1 MGATKRGAVW
11 YVATVSL
18 LQGCFSL
25 GQAGHKAAGLD
36 VFSLLSIV
44 QQYAFGTEEQ
54 NGTELMGLYSCGAPA
69 SRRTVLDLT

>member
-25 GQAGHKAAGLD
+25 GQTGQKAAGLD

-44 QQYAFGTEEQ
+44 
-54 NGTELMGLYSCGAPA
+54 
-69 SRRTVLDLT
+69 

>member
-1 MGATKRGAVW
+1 MGGLDCMGATKRGAVW

-44 QQYAFGTEEQ
+44 
-54 NGTELMGLYSCGAPA
+54 
-69 SRRTVLDLT
+69 